1 MAQRNVPHPER
12 VRSTQSR
19 DARPKSNGGKSRDK
33 TDLARLRALTDAD
46 VEKAV
51 AEDPDTFIPDAA
63 WWKRARV
70 VLPGAKEMVT
80 LRLDPDVLAW
90 FRKRGRG
97 YQTRIN
103 AVLRAFVEAQKQQ

>member
-1 MAQRNVPHPER
+1 MKAKSITRQST
-12 VRSTQSR
+12 RSTNK
-19 DARPKSNGGKSRDK
+19 DKSDR
-33 TDLARLRALTDAD
+33 ARLRALTDAD
-46 VEKAV
+46 IEKAV
-51 AEDPDTFIPDAA
+51 GHDPDTFIPDAA
-63 WWKRARV
+63 WWKKARV

-103 AVLRAFVEAQKQQ
+103 AVLRAFVDAQR